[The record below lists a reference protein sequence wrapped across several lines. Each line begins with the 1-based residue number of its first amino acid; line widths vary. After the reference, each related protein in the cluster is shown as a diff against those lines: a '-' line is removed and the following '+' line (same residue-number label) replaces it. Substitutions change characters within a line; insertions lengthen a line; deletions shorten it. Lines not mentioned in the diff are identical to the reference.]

1 MDPMNR
7 TPEAAPTEGT
17 RLAKRVAELRACSR
31 REAEQYIEGG
41 WVRVDGQ
48 VVEEPQFRVLAQTIE
63 IDPHASLMAVT
74 PVTLL
79 LHKPAGHDDGTGPDQ
94 PPGKNGQPARAL
106 LTPANHFA
114 GDRSGIQVLKRH
126 FNQLLAHVP
135 LELGASGLI
144 VFTQDWRVARKLT
157 EDAMTMEHEFMV
169 EVAGEVPPETV
180 QRLAQMKS
188 SGNQPLPNFKASLN
202 SSGEGKSR
210 LRVAVKGAHPG
221 LIAHLCE
228 RAGLQ
233 ILALRRIRIGRV
245 ALSDLPPGQWRYL
258 SSHERF

>member
-1 MDPMNR
+1 
-7 TPEAAPTEGT
+7 
-17 RLAKRVAELRACSR
+17 VAELRACSR

-48 VVEEPQFRVLAQTIE
+48 VVEEPQFRVQAQSIE
-63 IDPHASLMAVT
+63 IDPHASLMALT

-79 LHKPAGHDDGTGPDQ
+79 LHKPPGYSDGMVPGGAGAKQ
-94 PPGKNGQPARAL
+94 AQQL
-106 LTPANHFA
+106 LEADTHFA
-114 GDRSGIQVLKRH
+114 GDGSDLRVLKRH
-126 FNQLLAHVP
+126 FNQQQAHVP
-135 LELGASGLI
+135 LETGASGLV
-144 VFTQDWRVARKLT
+144 VFTQDWRVARKLS
-157 EDAMTMEHEFMV
+157 EDAMTLEHEFMV
-169 EVAGEVPPETV
+169 EVQGEVSPDTL
-180 QRLAQMKS
+180 QRLAQMKN
-188 SGNQPLPNFKASLN
+188 SGDQPLPNFKASLN

-210 LRVAVKGAHPG
+210 LRFAVKGAHPG